1 MNIFQIQKNSLPY
14 MMLAFDSKEIARKNL
29 KAAIHPRD
37 KTARAQI
44 VKKSENLKYHNLI
57 RSFEDLTG
65 IPAVL
70 NTSFN
75 LHGYPLVYTP
85 KDAFEVFNKSGLQY
99 LAIEDYLIAK
109 K

>member
-1 MNIFQIQKNSLPY
+1 

-44 VKKSENLKYHNLI
+44 VKKSENLKYYNLI
-57 RSFEDLTG
+57 RNFEDLTG

-85 KDAFEVFNKSGLQY
+85 KDAFEVFDKSGLQY

-109 K
+109 I